1 MTPAESR
8 DSIPD
13 PSGRAPVWFIRDR
26 AVELTPLPWIM
37 GIVNTTPDS
46 FSDGGK
52 FLNGS
57 LAVEQALLLAA
68 EGAQIIDVGGE
79 STRPGAA
86 PVATDDELQRV
97 LPVVT
102 DLAKHSSVLISIDTT
117 KSDVARAALDAG
129 AHIVN
134 DVTGLTFDSEMPAVC
149 ARARAGVVCMHIQG
163 TPQTMQDDPHYENVV
178 EEVCRF
184 LEERLAGLEQR
195 GVARE
200 QVVIDPGIGF
210 GKTANHNLEILR
222 NIKRLKELGRPVCIG
237 HSRKGF
243 LKKLLG
249 RPVDERSFG
258 TVGVSV
264 AVALQGAE
272 ILRVHDV
279 AATRDAVL
287 ACQAILTINGPK
299 QPVG

>member
-1 MTPAESR
+1 
-8 DSIPD
+8 
-13 PSGRAPVWFIRDR
+13 
-26 AVELTPLPWIM
+26 M
-37 GIVNTTPDS
+37 GIVNATPDS

-52 FLNGS
+52 FLDSN
-57 LAVEQALLLAA
+57 LAVEQSLRLAA

-79 STRPGAA
+79 STRPGAP
-86 PVATDDELQRV
+86 PVAREDELRRI
-97 LPVVT
+97 LPVVS

-117 KSDVARAALDAG
+117 KADVARAALDAG

-134 DVTGLTFDSEMPAVC
+134 DISGLTFDAEMPAVC

-178 EEVCRF
+178 EEICRF
-184 LEERLAGLEQR
+184 LEDRLVALEQQ

-210 GKTANHNLEILR
+210 GKTAGHNLEILR
-222 NIKRLKELGRPVCIG
+222 NIKRLREIGRPVCIG

-287 ACQAILTINGPK
+287 ACQAILMTNPRRLSS
-299 QPVG
+299 PP